1 VIHFNKISDKISL
14 KPVRMAIPHP
24 FRNAESED
32 LSVCIITKDPQ
43 RFFKDL
49 INPLELTVVTK
60 IVGISK
66 LRSKFKPFE
75 AKRALCS
82 SFDLFAADTR
92 IIPMLPK
99 IIGKTFFEKKKQPV
113 PVDLSSTSPEDVKQE
128 IQEAVQAT
136 YFFQTGGS
144 STSITVGKCLQDPAH
159 IAANIE
165 AVIKQLGKKL
175 PSGLSTIR
183 TIHVKTK
190 DSAALPIYVRD
201 VKEA

>member
-1 VIHFNKISDKISL
+1 MSEKFSL

-24 FRNAESED
+24 FRGVSDED

-49 INPLELTVVTK
+49 INPLQLSSVTK
-60 IVGISK
+60 VVGISK

-75 AKRALCS
+75 AKRVLCA

-99 IIGKTFFEKKKQPV
+99 ILGKTFFEKKKQPV
-113 PVDLSSTSPEDVKQE
+113 PVNLTSTNPEEIKQE
-128 IQEAVQAT
+128 IQEAVEAA

-144 STSITVGKCLQDPAH
+144 NTSITIGKSSQTPEQL
-159 IAANIE
+159 AANIE
-165 AVIKQLGKKL
+165 AVIKQLAAKL

-190 DSAALPIYVRD
+190 ESAALPIYVRD
-201 VKEA
+201 VLAKKASSE